1 MVKKSGLGKG
11 LGVLVREADA
21 ETAGMKHDEL
31 LALSEIVV
39 NKNQPRKY
47 FNPDDLAELTASIK
61 QHGVLQPILVRR
73 RGAQYEI
80 VAGERRYQASKLA
93 GLDKVPVI
101 IREISDEDVLKLALI
116 ENLQR
121 ANLTPMETARAYRQL
136 LEDQNLTQE
145 ELAQVVSKSRS
156 AITNTLR
163 LLDLSEELQAYVE
176 SGDLTPGHARALL
189 SIPNLEGR
197 LRLAEKV
204 VKERLSVRQTETLAP
219 LFSVSK
225 TDEMP
230 KRAPISPVFKRAQ
243 RQLKKALETNVKVR
257 SVRGKNK
264 VEIEFVSE
272 EQLHTLVS
280 LLCAHSQE

>member
-136 LEDQNLTQE
+136 LEDQDLTQE

-230 KRAPISPVFKRAQ
+230 KRAPVSPVFKRAQ

>member
-136 LEDQNLTQE
+136 LEDQDLTQE

-230 KRAPISPVFKRAQ
+230 RRAPVSPVFKRAQ
-243 RQLKKALETNVKVR
+243 RQLRKALETNVKVR